1 MTDIV
6 ERLRN
11 ASVYEQYKAVLS
23 NLGDEAAD
31 EIERLRE
38 RLGPVGLEV
47 VEIDSSGHYVNV
59 KVKAEI
65 ERLRAKEK
73 DWTEMFEAQK
83 SIIGRLT
90 DTLRE
95 IKRENQHYNF
105 GSKLVRIVDTALKV
119 VP

>member
-6 ERLRN
+6 ERLR
-11 ASVYEQYKAVLS
+11 AKADRLKFVEQFDEESLSKPVLLRDRQ
-23 NLGDEAAD
+23 NLWEAAD
-31 EIERLRE
+31 
-38 RLGPVGLEV
+38 
-47 VEIDSSGHYVNV
+47 
-59 KVKAEI
+59 EI

-73 DWTEMFEAQK
+73 DWTEVFEAQK

>member
-31 EIERLRE
+31 EIEQLRSCKE
-38 RLGPVGLEV
+38 AMLEGS
-47 VEIDSSGHYVNV
+47 EIIIEL
-59 KVKAEI
+59 KQEI

-73 DWTEMFEAQK
+73 DCTEVFEAQK